1 MKGFDKIA
9 IVDLDGT
16 LVFEDNAIKNA
27 SKIVLGKEISRNELR
42 KMPREIKSKIYSIAQ
57 KNWQDYIKKE
67 RVINKVNELKNKGF
81 IIVILTARKEDVKEE
96 TKKLLREIGV
106 NYDELIMRS
115 EEEMKL
121 DDEVWKQQ
129 ILNNLINN
137 HIRKIVF
144 FEDKPENIEFFIK
157 KVNQLKEKFIDL
169 KDEYFLVVGNDL
181 FKKI

>member
-1 MKGFDKIA
+1 MKSSDKIA

-27 SKIVLGKEISRNELR
+27 SKIVFGKEISRNELR
-42 KMPREIKSKIYSIAQ
+42 KMSREVKSKIYSIAQ
-57 KNWQDYIKKE
+57 KNWQNYIKKE
-67 RVINKVNELKNKGF
+67 KVVNKVNELKNKGF
-81 IIVILTARKEDVKEE
+81 IVIILTARKEDVKEE
-96 TKKLLREIGV
+96 TKKLLRSIGV
-106 NYDELIMRS
+106 NYDKLIMRS

-129 ILNNLINN
+129 ILDNLINN
-137 HIRKIVF
+137 NTKEIVF

-157 KVNQLKEKFIDL
+157 KVNQLKEKFTDL
-169 KDEYFLVVGNDL
+169 KDKYFLVVGIDL